1 MATPQNKCPNCSAP
15 VSYGTVHFGLFPPRV
30 TCPQCASPLSG
41 LSFIRMPSLPF
52 LYVSL
57 GLGLAVGIGVGF
69 AITVL
74 SRDWSYTYRFIV
86 LASTVLGG
94 VLFVGLSRRVV
105 SGQRDGG

>member
-1 MATPQNKCPNCSAP
+1 MATRQNKCPNCSAP

-57 GLGLAVGIGVGF
+57 GLGLAVGVGVGTV
-69 AITVL
+69 ITVL
-74 SRDWSYTYRFIV
+74 SRDWSYAYRFVV
-86 LASTVLGG
+86 LAVAIAGG
-94 VLFVGLSRRVV
+94 ALFAGLSRRVV